1 MTCREFEQ
9 LLGLPLSAEARAHA
23 AGCKACGALAHWFDA
38 PAEPVPAV
46 AIAVEGL
53 KPVRGLPA
61 PWIMAVGILLAGAV
75 AMAVGSKHLG
85 LAGWDT
91 LEPFQRISIFAGLA
105 IAGAATSVLLA
116 QQMFPTLSR
125 RVSPPVCLAV
135 ALTAIAAGP
144 VALMPLE
151 FDAADFS
158 DFGLKCA
165 EYGLFYSLAAA
176 IPIWLL
182 LRRGYFVQP
191 GWAGALTGL
200 VSGIC
205 ATVVL
210 ELYCPLIE
218 RAHVLVWHGGVVVVA
233 VMAAAMIAY
242 FTSRLRGHADSR
254 AV

>member
-9 LLGLPLSAEARAHA
+9 QLGQPLCAEAGAHA
-23 AGCKACGALAHWFDA
+23 AGCKACGALSQWFDA
-38 PAEPVPAV
+38 PASVPAIAV
-46 AIAVEGL
+46 AVEGL
-53 KPVRGLPA
+53 KPVRSLPS
-61 PWIMAVGILLAGAV
+61 PWILAAAILLAGAV
-75 AMAVGSKHLG
+75 VMTVGSRQMG
-85 LAGWDT
+85 LFGWDT
-91 LEPFQRISIFAGLA
+91 LEPFQRISIFTGLA
-105 IAGAATSVLLA
+105 IAGAASSLLLA
-116 QQMFPTLSR
+116 QQMFPTR
-125 RVSPPVCLAV
+125 AGRMPPQVCLAV
-135 ALTAIAAGP
+135 TLTAMAAGP

-158 DFGLKCA
+158 VFGLKCA
-165 EYGLFYSLAAA
+165 EYGLFYSLLAA

-182 LRRGYFVQP
+182 IRKGYFVQP

-200 VSGIC
+200 VCGIC
-205 ATVVL
+205 ATVAL

-242 FTSRLRGHADSR
+242 FTARLRGHADSR